1 MRLKRVLEEVT
12 LSVEDIAA
20 APAVRFEWK
29 GGAGVDVGTSAQYWA
44 KVLPDVVKRDDAG
57 WLTMQYGN
65 AAMVAVIA
73 LARRVQELEKRL
85 EQLTIKN

>member
-20 APAVRFEWK
+20 APAVRFAWK
-29 GGAGVDVGTSAQYWA
+29 GGAGVDVGTSAQYWE

-73 LARRVQELEKRL
+73 LARRVKELEEKL
-85 EQLTIKN
+85 KIKS